1 MLWGCCGEIWGWKR
15 YGVVMGLGSLWGCY
29 GARVGLEN
37 ATGLETVWGF
47 YREMWGYYGA
57 VVGLRNAGALP
68 GGFYGA
74 GEWRTLRALLWG
86 GVCCGVRECSGAGN
100 ALGGCV
106 DLLAFWS
113 KVCVQPKKSVT
124 CMCSLASYEVISF
137 VQPQSKLQLRE
148 LTLTF
153 CLSHL
158 HSAQDKL

>member
-100 ALGGCV
+100 ALGGCAEMWGGCGAGTQV
-106 DLLAFWS
+106 DYIFLKNTLTSLVSFS
-113 KVCVQPKKSVT
+113 KIK
-124 CMCSLASYEVISF
+124 SF
-137 VQPQSKLQLRE
+137 VDNIILP
-148 LTLTF
+148 LTPLFQT
-153 CLSHL
+153 L
-158 HSAQDKL
+158 HNKILAKKK

>member
-1 MLWGCCGEIWGWKR
+1 M
-15 YGVVMGLGSLWGCY
+15 
-29 GARVGLEN
+29 GLEN

-100 ALGGCV
+100 ALGGCAEMWGGCGAGKCYGAAV
-106 DLLAFWS
+106 DLIYAFVS
-113 KVCVQPKKSVT
+113 F
-124 CMCSLASYEVISF
+124 LDLVISAKIFLALESFKNVTRALCWPALDTVTSLGVSF
-137 VQPQSKLQLRE
+137 VSLIPFKS
-148 LTLTF
+148 
-153 CLSHL
+153 
-158 HSAQDKL
+158 

>member
-74 GEWRTLRALLWG
+74 GVGPVGLWG
-86 GVCCGVRECSGAGN
+86 SWFYM
-100 ALGGCV
+100 GGG
-106 DLLAFWS
+106 S
-113 KVCVQPKKSVT
+113 
-124 CMCSLASYEVISF
+124 
-137 VQPQSKLQLRE
+137 
-148 LTLTF
+148 
-153 CLSHL
+153 
-158 HSAQDKL
+158 